1 MQLDFRDCLQVL
13 GTDLAVCDAEWDR
26 RVGAHHWL
34 GKTDDEATTS
44 AFGELYSTYCV
55 PHRSS
60 PAMTTSI
67 HQASLAAST
76 AAQAAQ
82 TAAQSAS

>member
-1 MQLDFRDCLQVL
+1 MRLDFRDCLQKL
-13 GTDLAVCDAEWDR
+13 GANLAVCNAEWDR

-44 AFGELYSTYCV
+44 AFGELYYIHCV

-60 PAMTTSI
+60 PAMTSSI
-67 HQASLAAST
+67 PTHAKT
-76 AAQAAQ
+76 MAQ
-82 TAAQSAS
+82 

>member
-1 MQLDFRDCLQVL
+1 MQLDFRDCLQKL
-13 GTDLAVCDAEWDR
+13 GANMAVCDAEWDR

-34 GKTDDEATTS
+34 GKTDDEATTL
-44 AFGELYSTYCV
+44 AFGELYNIHCV
-55 PHRSS
+55 LRHSS
-60 PAMTTSI
+60 PIMTTSI